1 MDRRLFLC
9 TVTLILAACATTQ
22 GTGPRRSSR
31 VLLADEIAEVS
42 VMSAYQAVE
51 RLRPQWLHSR
61 ASPTM
66 ANPEGA
72 EPLVYV
78 DGMRAGNLSELLQIR
93 PERVERMEYL
103 NPSDATNR
111 FGTDHTAGAILV
123 VTRSD

>member
-1 MDRRLFLC
+1 MDRRILLFS
-9 TVTLILAACATTQ
+9 VTLVLAACATTQ

-42 VMSAYQAVE
+42 VQSAYQAVE

-66 ANPEGA
+66 ANPDGA
-72 EPLVYV
+72 EPVVYL
-78 DGMRAGNLSELLQIR
+78 DGMRVGNLQELLSIR
-93 PERVERMEYL
+93 PDRVERMEFL

-123 VTRSD
+123 TTRSD